1 MDLMEAGS
9 SSNVDTN
16 SSDNS
21 TSKKMLNRTETM
33 LVAFKESQLIGRENE
48 KSDILKLIAN
58 EDSRRCEVI
67 CLWGM
72 GGVGKTTI
80 IRDVYQSQELIGNF
94 EKRACV
100 TIMRPFNPQEL
111 LKNLAEQLECKDV
124 EDLVKQ
130 LEVKKYLIVLDD
142 LLATTEW
149 DAIIPYLSPTE
160 TSSRIIVTT
169 RIKDIAKHCS
179 KNSEYEKIYE
189 LKSLGQNSARD
200 LFIEKVFDRT
210 TNLNEQY
217 PELVEQ
223 ANLILKKCKGLPLA
237 IVTIGGFLANQPKT
251 VVEWRKLNEYISVE
265 LEMNPELGTIRTI
278 LMRSYD
284 GLPYHLKSCFL
295 YMPIFPEDYRI
306 GRGRL
311 ARRWSAEGYS
321 RAVHGRSAEEI
332 GASYFMELIRR
343 SMILPSQQSI
353 HSAKGFNSCQ
363 VHDLMRE
370 IGMSKSMEENLVFTL
385 EQCCSVNT
393 QGIARHLAIN
403 GNWEGDKTEF
413 ESIVDMSRV
422 RSVTVFGEW
431 KSFFIS
437 DKMSLLRVLDLED
450 TTGLSDHHLK
460 HIGRLLHLTY
470 ISLKGCENIFDLPD
484 SVGDLRKLETL
495 DIRDTHIF
503 MLPNTIIKLRKLQ
516 YLRVGRNSYDEDVS
530 YEEEL
535 LKAIPE
541 KMRNRLCL
549 LPQCLLFSYLLSKY
563 RDDLKIHDRCTM
575 MCCSILPAFAMCLD
589 LYGVLVPRRMRK
601 LKALRTLGVVNIG
614 RRGKDVLLDI
624 KGLDQLRK
632 LGVTGVNKGN
642 GKELCS
648 AIVGLSHLESLSI
661 RSEGKPGLCECL
673 DGKFSFPETLQ
684 SLKLYG
690 NLVKLPGWIQ
700 GLKNLVKLKLRS
712 SRITEHDAAIQVLGN
727 LPNLAFLH
735 LLEKSIKGEEVYLSF
750 QQGTFRN
757 LVVLEQ
763 SMGLYR
769 RLKSVKFEQGA
780 APKLEV
786 LKFGLGTY
794 IDSSVLGLPS
804 LSSLKEVVKE
814 GGISETALAFL
825 RTELAEHP
833 NRPVVKTV

>member
-80 IRDVYQSQELIGNF
+80 IKDVYQCQELIGNF

-111 LKNLAEQLECKDV
+111 LKNLAKQLECKDV

-130 LEVKKYLIVLDD
+130 LEMKKYLIVLDD

-149 DAIIPYLSPTE
+149 DAIIPYLPPTE

-251 VVEWRKLNEYISVE
+251 AVEWRKLNEYISVE

-295 YMPIFPEDYRI
+295 YLPIFPEDYRI

-332 GASYFMELIRR
+332 GVYFMELIRR
-343 SMILPSQQSI
+343 SMILPYQQSI

-385 EQCCSVNT
+385 EQGCSVNT

-431 KSFFIS
+431 KSFFIC
-437 DKMSLLRVLDLED
+437 DKVSLLRVLDLED

-624 KGLDQLRK
+624 KGLAQLRK

-648 AIVGLSHLESLSI
+648 AIVVLSHLESLLI

-673 DGKFSFPETLQ
+673 EGKFSFPETLQ

-690 NLVKLPGWIQ
+690 NLVKLPEWIQ
-700 GLKNLVKLKLRS
+700 GLKNLVKLKVRS
-712 SRITEHDAAIQVLGN
+712 SMILEHDDAIQVLGY
-727 LPNLAFLH
+727 LTNLAFLH
-735 LLEKSIKGEEVYLSF
+735 LLKKSLEGEEVHLNF
-750 QQGTFRN
+750 QQGMLGS
-757 LVVLEQ
+757 LVVLEL
-763 SMGLYR
+763 SMGLGSSLR
-769 RLKSVKFEQGA
+769 SVKFEQGTT
-780 APKLEV
+780 PKLEV
-786 LKFGLGTY
+786 LKFDRSASHVLR
-794 IDSSVLGLPS
+794 SSVLGLPS
-804 LSSLKEVVKE
+804 LASLKEVVLE
-814 GGISETALAFL
+814 CVFYHMAHL
-825 RTELAEHP
+825 RAELAKNP
-833 NRPVVKTV
+833 NRPVLKTV